1 MRLLSIRP
9 LNLVLLPLLVAGLL
23 VSCSGGLSPQDY
35 AELHCSNTLI
45 EELGLGEAEDVEE
58 FTNGELADQ
67 AERLA
72 ERLRELSPPEAFEAH
87 HRANLIWTE
96 GLASEL
102 RRLDP
107 DAQFDVQTFF
117 GALDRLPDVL
127 SQSWLDLAPDNR
139 ELLLAA
145 GCEPPGPF

>member
-1 MRLLSIRP
+1 M
-9 LNLVLLPLLVAGLL
+9 
-23 VSCSGGLSPQDY
+23 
-35 AELHCSNTLI
+35 
-45 EELGLGEAEDVEE
+45 
-58 FTNGELADQ
+58 
-67 AERLA
+67 
-72 ERLRELSPPEAFEAH
+72 RELSPPEAFESH
-87 HRANLIWTE
+87 HRENLIWTE
-96 GLASEL
+96 GLATEL